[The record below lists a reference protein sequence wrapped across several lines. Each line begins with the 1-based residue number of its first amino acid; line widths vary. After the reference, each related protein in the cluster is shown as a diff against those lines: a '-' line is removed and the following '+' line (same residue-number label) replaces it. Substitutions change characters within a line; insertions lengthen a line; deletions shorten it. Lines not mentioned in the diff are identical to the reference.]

1 MAHVRQQIREAF
13 TTVLVNAGVASSISK
28 SRVYPLPP
36 ETTTAVLIYTNIDS
50 VIDSTLHAPRNLTR
64 ELIIVV
70 ECVARKIGGLDDE
83 LDTLC
88 KNVENAVGANNT
100 LTGLVKDCVLVDTSI
115 THDFTG
121 DVHIGSARMQFRV
134 MYRTA
139 ENNAEVSV

>member
-13 TTVLVNAGVASSISK
+13 ATVLTNATVASVISS

-36 ETTTAVLIYTNIDS
+36 TTTTAALIYTNTDS
-50 VIDSTLHAPRNLTR
+50 VTDTTLTAPRNLTR

-70 ECVARKIGGLDDE
+70 ECVARKLADLDDQ

-100 LTGLVKDCVLVDTSI
+100 LGGLVKDCILADTII
-115 THDFTG
+115 THDFNG
-121 DVHIGSARMQFRV
+121 DAPIGSARMQFRV

-139 ENNAEVSV
+139 ENNAEISV

>member
-13 TTVLVNAGVASSISK
+13 ATVLTNANVASVISS
-28 SRVYPLPP
+28 SRVYPLPST
-36 ETTTAVLIYTNIDS
+36 TTTAALIYTNTDS
-50 VIDSTLHAPRNLTR
+50 VTDTTLTAPRNLTR

-70 ECVARKIGGLDDE
+70 ECVARKLADLDDQ

-100 LTGLVKDCVLVDTSI
+100 LGGLVKDCILADTII
-115 THDFTG
+115 THDFNG
-121 DVHIGSARMQFRV
+121 DAPIGSARMQFRV

-139 ENNAEVSV
+139 ENNAEISV

>member
-13 TTVLVNAGVASSISK
+13 ATVLTNANVASVISS

-36 ETTTAVLIYTNIDS
+36 TTTTAALIYTNVDS
-50 VIDSTLHAPRNLTR
+50 VTDSTLHAPRNLTR
-64 ELIIVV
+64 ELVIVV
-70 ECVARKIGGLDDE
+70 ECVARKLADLDDQ

-121 DVHIGSARMQFRV
+121 DAPIGSARMQFRV

>member
-13 TTVLVNAGVASSISK
+13 ATVLTTANVASTISS
-28 SRVYPLPP
+28 SRVYPLPAD
-36 ETTTAVLIYTNIDS
+36 TTTAALIYTNADS
-50 VIDSTLHAPRNLTR
+50 VTDTTLHAPRNLTR

-70 ECVARKIGGLDDE
+70 ECVARKLTDLDDQ

-100 LTGLVKDCVLVDTSI
+100 LSGLVKDCILADTTI

-121 DVHIGSARMQFRV
+121 DAPIGSARMQFRV

-139 ENNAEVSV
+139 ENNAEISV

>member
-13 TTVLVNAGVASSISK
+13 ATVLTNANVASVISS

-36 ETTTAVLIYTNIDS
+36 TTTTAALIYTNTDS
-50 VIDSTLHAPRNLTR
+50 VTDTTLTAPRNLTR

-70 ECVARKIGGLDDE
+70 ECVARKLTDLDDQ

-100 LTGLVKDCVLVDTSI
+100 LGGLVKDCILADTII
-115 THDFTG
+115 THDFNG
-121 DVHIGSARMQFRV
+121 DAPIGSARMQFRV

-139 ENNAEVSV
+139 ENNAEISV

>member
-13 TTVLVNAGVASSISK
+13 ATVLANASVASVISS

-36 ETTTAVLIYTNIDS
+36 TTTTAALIYTNTDS
-50 VIDSTLHAPRNLTR
+50 VTDTTLTAPRNLTR

-70 ECVARKIGGLDDE
+70 ECVARKLADLDDQ

-100 LTGLVKDCVLVDTSI
+100 LGGLVKDCILADTII
-115 THDFTG
+115 THDFNG
-121 DVHIGSARMQFRV
+121 DAPIGSARMQFRV

-139 ENNAEVSV
+139 ENNAEISV